1 MEVILDLLLIK
12 NRQTRVNEVVSMKF
26 MLKKKDLLIKFL
38 STTEGNKSKEIK

>member
-26 MLKKKDLLIKFL
+26 MLKKKIY
-38 STTEGNKSKEIK
+38 

>member
-26 MLKKKDLLIKFL
+26 VLKKKIY
-38 STTEGNKSKEIK
+38 

>member
-26 MLKKKDLLIKFL
+26 VLKKIY
-38 STTEGNKSKEIK
+38 